1 MKNKSLEVLVILFLT
16 VLFFSFLSL
25 APFQFKSFKS
35 PDFLAQLKTSTPEP
49 KLDFDS
55 TLADL
60 VVDSVL
66 IDSIPFAADSSV
78 LSFGDL
84 SLFFEAIKNLKTNP
98 KALHVAYFG
107 DSMIEGD
114 LLTMDL
120 RKSLQSKFGGSG
132 VGFMP
137 ATSATA
143 GFRTTIQHSFND
155 AWTTYHFNEKPPKEI
170 PLGISGFAFKASE
183 NATVQ
188 FAKSKGDKPFKKLK
202 LFYQNKTESVIDLT
216 CDTLRKTCVLPASDT
231 LISFTLMDSIPFN
244 KVKLKVENGTPTI
257 YGFDFENGSGVYVD
271 NFSFRGNSGI
281 PLASIQD
288 DQLYSVQEDLNCKL
302 VVLHYGLNVVGHKV
316 GNYDWYIKP
325 FRKAIK
331 HIKKNFPNATI
342 VLASVCDKANKEN
355 GVWNTEPDIPL
366 FVNLQAQLAAEEGL
380 VFWNLYKAMGGY
392 NSMKKWVETE
402 KPRLANKD
410 YTHFNHLGAS
420 KAAKLF
426 YDWLMV
432 EYEKYLQMQTNETV
446 NMNLQLT
453 Q

>member
-1 MKNKSLEVLVILFLT
+1 MKNKSFEVLVILFLAI
-16 VLFFSFLSL
+16 VFFTFLSFF
-25 APFQFKSFKS
+25 PFQIKGFKS
-35 PDFLAQLKTSTPEP
+35 PDFLAQLKAPASN
-49 KLDFDS
+49 LMAAFDS
-55 TLADL
+55 SLANKSL
-60 VVDSVL
+60 DSL
-66 IDSIPFAADSSV
+66 SLDSIPFIADSSV

-84 SLFFEAIKNLKTNP
+84 TLFFEALKNLKANP

-120 RKSLQSKFGGSG
+120 RKSLQSKFGGNG

-143 GFRTTIQHSFND
+143 GFRTTIQHTFND
-155 AWTTYHFNEKPPKEI
+155 AWTTYHFNEKPPKNI
-170 PLGISGFAFKASE
+170 ALGISGFAFQASP
-183 NATVQ
+183 NASVQ
-188 FAKSKGDKPFKKLK
+188 FAKSKGEKPFKKLK
-202 LFYQNKTESVIDLT
+202 LYYQNRTSSTIDLV
-216 CDTLRKTCVLPASDT
+216 CDSLHKVCSLPASDT
-231 LISFTLMDSIPFN
+231 LVTYTLMDSIPFS
-244 KVKLKVENGTPTI
+244 KVKFKVEEGAPII
-257 YGFDFENGSGVYVD
+257 YGFDFENGNGVYVD

-281 PLASIQD
+281 PLSSIED
-288 DQLYSVQEDLNCKL
+288 DQLYSVQQDMNCKL

-366 FVNLQAQLAAEEGL
+366 FVNLQAQLAVEEGL

-392 NSMKKWVETE
+392 NAMKNWVETE

-426 YDWLMV
+426 YDWMMR
-432 EYEKYLQMQTNETV
+432 EYEKYLQNQTTQTV
-446 NMNLQLT
+446 SITPQPV